1 MYLSMIVDVN
11 DKIHL
16 KNNDLYVDCC
26 VIVIITNLFANAMSA
41 LCKVCLKSYK
51 KPSSVLIV

>member
-16 KNNDLYVDCC
+16 KNNDLYIDCWI
-26 VIVIITNLFANAMSA
+26 IVIITNLCANAECS
-41 LCKVCLKSYK
+41 L
-51 KPSSVLIV
+51 